1 MLSDDREE
9 KCTDYKYLQ
18 PSPINQ
24 GTSLLDANYF
34 VLKQTI
40 QKSTERRGANIEKI
54 ERALAYLL

>member
-9 KCTDYKYLQ
+9 KCTDDKYLQ
-18 PSPINQ
+18 HSPINQ

-34 VLKQTI
+34 VLKQAI